1 MAFGIGRGISTPLLA
16 LNFSMYVIT
25 ASIAGWALNKN
36 IDSSAGAGGYVGNAA
51 TFYFLPMVLIASV
64 VGLAST
70 LAGIHHLRVWRTE
83 SLAAAASA
91 ALIAWTLTLLAFGV
105 ACKEIHIGGSRS
117 RKLKVVEAFIIVLAL
132 FELLYLLSLHAG
144 VLGSDFGPSYRNT
157 SSSGGANM
165 GLAQGEKHHHGT
177 PAAAAV

>member
-36 IDSSAGAGGYVGNAA
+36 IDSSAGAGGYVGTCSHFEGARLANWWSFQQIISSRGVSCVICYASGNAA

-70 LAGIHHLRVWRTE
+70 LAGIHHLKVWRTE

-91 ALIAWTLTLLAFGV
+91 SLIAWTLTLLA
-105 ACKEIHIGGSRS
+105 
-117 RKLKVVEAFIIVLAL
+117 
-132 FELLYLLSLHAG
+132 
-144 VLGSDFGPSYRNT
+144 
-157 SSSGGANM
+157 
-165 GLAQGEKHHHGT
+165 
-177 PAAAAV
+177 

>member
-36 IDSSAGAGGYVGNAA
+36 IDSSAGAGGYVGKCRMSKCHIMTGAQSNWLIDDFSLQLLYSNARSNGSVSCISGNAA

-91 ALIAWTLTLLAFGV
+91 AVIAWTLTLLAFG
-105 ACKEIHIGGSRS
+105 
-117 RKLKVVEAFIIVLAL
+117 
-132 FELLYLLSLHAG
+132 
-144 VLGSDFGPSYRNT
+144 
-157 SSSGGANM
+157 
-165 GLAQGEKHHHGT
+165 
-177 PAAAAV
+177 

>member
-1 MAFGIGRGISTPLLA
+1 

-36 IDSSAGAGGYVGNAA
+36 IDSSAGAGGYVGTYPHFEGARLANWWSFQQIISSHGVSCVICNASGNAA

-91 ALIAWTLTLLAFGV
+91 ALITWTLTLLAFG
-105 ACKEIHIGGSRS
+105 
-117 RKLKVVEAFIIVLAL
+117 
-132 FELLYLLSLHAG
+132 
-144 VLGSDFGPSYRNT
+144 
-157 SSSGGANM
+157 
-165 GLAQGEKHHHGT
+165 
-177 PAAAAV
+177 